1 MKLKIELFL
10 FFFLKFIF
18 AIEEIIESKILNL
31 KNVKRF
37 FL

>member
-1 MKLKIELFL
+1 MKLKIELF